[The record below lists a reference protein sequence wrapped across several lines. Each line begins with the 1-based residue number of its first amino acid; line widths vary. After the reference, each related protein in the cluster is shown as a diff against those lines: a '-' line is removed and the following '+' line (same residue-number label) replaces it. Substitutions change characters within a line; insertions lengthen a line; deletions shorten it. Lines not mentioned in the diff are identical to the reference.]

1 MAAKVKAVFKASDVQ
16 GLVNVYEETSGYYV
30 TLGIPQQSFT
40 KSDLG
45 EVIAFLSG
53 LKEQIEES

>member
-1 MAAKVKAVFKASDVQ
+1 MLSKVKAVFKASDVQ
-16 GLVNVYEETSGYYV
+16 GVVHVMEDDSDYYV
-30 TLGIPQQSFT
+30 TLSIPRQSFT

-53 LKEQIEES
+53 LKEQMEES